1 MSQTRHID
9 AVCASGVESIGL
21 LADAYYADL
30 SAELGEHPEHPEHP
44 EQLEAFDRLLD
55 YLTSDDPSQVWHAA
69 MLGFGLG
76 LAEDAEARAFIE
88 EAAGAFLMIA
98 TPGDFPEGCP
108 DA

>member
-30 SAELGEHPEHPEHP
+30 SADLSAELGEHP

>member
-30 SAELGEHPEHPEHP
+30 SAELGEHP

-98 TPGDFPEGCP
+98 TPVDFPEGCP

>member
-30 SAELGEHPEHPEHP
+30 SAELGEHPE
-44 EQLEAFDRLLD
+44 QLEAFDRLLD
-55 YLTSDDPSQVWHAA
+55 YLTSDDPSQFWHAA

>member
-30 SAELGEHPEHPEHP
+30 SAELGEHPE
-44 EQLEAFDRLLD
+44 QLEAFDRLLD

-69 MLGFGLG
+69 MLRFGLG

>member
-30 SAELGEHPEHPEHP
+30 SAELGEHPE
-44 EQLEAFDRLLD
+44 QLEAFDRLLD

-69 MLGFGLG
+69 KLGFGLG

>member
-1 MSQTRHID
+1 MKTTFVDQ
-9 AVCASGVESIGL
+9 AEKEGVTDRAEMAEAFYMDIVT
-21 LADAYYADL
+21 
-30 SAELGEHPEHPEHP
+30 ELGEHP

-88 EAAGAFLMIA
+88 QAAAAFLLI
-98 TPGDFPEGCP
+98 
-108 DA
+108 

>member
-30 SAELGEHPEHPEHP
+30 SAELGEHP

>member
-1 MSQTRHID
+1 VSQTRHID
-9 AVCASGVESIGL
+9 AVRASGVESIGL

-30 SAELGEHPEHPEHP
+30 SAELGEHP

>member
-9 AVCASGVESIGL
+9 AVRASGVESIGL

-30 SAELGEHPEHPEHP
+30 SAELGEHP

>member
-1 MSQTRHID
+1 MTQTRHID
-9 AVCASGVESIGL
+9 ALTASGVESIGL

-30 SAELGEHPEHPEHP
+30 SAELGEHP

-76 LAEDAEARAFIE
+76 LAEDAEARAFVE
-88 EAAGAFLMIA
+88 EAAGAFLMVA
-98 TPGDFPEGCP
+98 TPGDFPEDSS